1 MEGGKQSLRED
12 EGVMS
17 LLAKVFIVVNLV
29 LAIVF
34 FSTSATLY
42 TTRSNWREVAEK
54 VDINAKAELSKVR
67 KEIEGQAAMLQEYAK
82 RLSKLD
88 ADYNTVSTDK
98 QKKDVEI
105 TEVKGKLE
113 KANLRIDTE
122 VKDRTQLTV
131 TLQDI
136 QAKKADLDKLVDS
149 LRKETDE
156 AKASR
161 ELATNEMTRIRVD
174 LERAN
179 NEHSK
184 LLIEH
189 EQTLQKNQTMEI
201 QLAAVKERVGTGILD
216 IGVPPIDA
224 VIQAVGKAEDKIV
237 VLSVGRGDKVEEGFE
252 FTVFRGDRFVGK
264 VKVIKVYD
272 ELSGARILY
281 TQEGEAIQQ
290 GDKAATHL

>member
-1 MEGGKQSLRED
+1 
-12 EGVMS
+12 MS
-17 LLAKVFIVVNLV
+17 LLAKVFVVVNLV
-29 LAIVF
+29 LAILF

-42 TTRSNWREVAEK
+42 TTRRNWGEAVEK
-54 VDINAKAELSKVR
+54 IVTNAKVELKKVSD
-67 KEIEGQAAMLQEYAK
+67 EIKSQASVLQDYAK

-88 ADYNTVSTDK
+88 ADYNTVSADK

-105 TEVKGKLE
+105 TELKGKLE

-122 VKDRTQLTV
+122 VKDRTQLTA

-156 AKASR
+156 AKAGR
-161 ELATNEMTRIRVD
+161 ELATNDMTRIRVD

-189 EQTLQKNQTMEI
+189 DQILQKNQTMEI
-201 QLAAVKERVGTGILD
+201 QLAAVKRANVDIDILD
-216 IGVPPIDA
+216 NPPPIDA
-224 VIQAVGKAEDKIV
+224 VVQAVGKAEDKIV

-252 FTVFRGDRFVGK
+252 FTVYRGDRFVGK

-281 TQEGEAIQQ
+281 TQEGETIQQ
-290 GDKAATHL
+290 GDKAATQL